1 MSRSITKC
9 WAAVVAVLA
18 MLVGMLGLQA
28 PHAYAADPVTSASTG
43 SLTMTGLEN
52 GVTVKAYKVID
63 VNWNDA
69 QGEPASPRYTWN
81 SAVQQYIKTNFAS
94 YIDSSNNA
102 VTEAYLKADATALA
116 TFYDKLS
123 SQTKSLTVAGTETS
137 AGGTAGTDNTASVT
151 FSGLNMGSYL
161 VLVTGGEYVY
171 RASVASIWPNLD
183 EKTNTWKVENGTLT
197 VKRDN
202 VDIDKSVNEE
212 NKDHVSGEGVLDKGT
227 DSASIGDTVNF
238 DLRAKVPTFPTN
250 AENKQFYL
258 GDKLSEGLTLDA
270 SSIKVYGVPENGAE
284 VLLSGTGAD
293 AAYTLTTTG
302 AVRPDNNAAVS
313 FLVNFNYDQ
322 IKQYAKVHVDYNAT
336 VNEKAVIGPGGNPNT
351 VTLIYSNN
359 PYGNNTYKTHED
371 KVKVFSYG
379 LDVFK
384 YHKVNGK
391 EEALTGVEFTLK
403 KKGADAT
410 LKLIKKADGYYR
422 LPAKGETGTIEAL
435 AVGTTSGNEGKLKV
449 DGLDEG
455 TYVLTES
462 KRPAGY
468 GAIAPIEFTI
478 KDKAGS
484 STVEHTGIEQSSTAN
499 DGYHS
504 MKVEN
509 VPGLPNTGGVGTVV
523 LTAAGV
529 LLIAGGL
536 LMAIRRK
543 RA

>member
-1 MSRSITKC
+1 MPRSINKC

-28 PHAYAADPVTSASTG
+28 PHAYAADSVTSSSTG

-63 VNWNDA
+63 VNWDDQA
-69 QGEPASPRYTWN
+69 GEPKSPRYTWN
-81 SAVQQYIKTNFAS
+81 SAVQQYVKTNFAS

-102 VTEAYLKADATALA
+102 VTETYLKADGAALA

-123 SQTKSLTVAGTETS
+123 TQTKSLTADGEQTS

-151 FSGLNMGSYL
+151 FSGLKMGSYL
-161 VLVTGGEYVY
+161 VLATGGEYVY

-183 EKTNTWKVENGTLT
+183 EQTNTWKVENGTLQ

-202 VDIDKSVNEE
+202 VDIDKSVNEGT
-212 NKDHVSGEGVLDKGT
+212 KDHVSGEGALDKGT
-227 DSASIGDTVNF
+227 DSAGIGDTVNF
-238 DLRAKVPTFPTN
+238 DLRAKVPTFPAN
-250 AENKQFYL
+250 AENKSFYL
-258 GDKLSEGLTLDA
+258 GDKLSDGLTLDA
-270 SSIKVYGVPENGAE
+270 GSIKVYGVDANGNDTAQP
-284 VLLSGTGAD
+284 LTT

-302 AVRPDNNAAVS
+302 AVRPDNQQAVS

-336 VNEKAVIGPGGNPNT
+336 VNEKAVIGPGGNSNT

-371 KVKVFSYG
+371 KVKVLSYG

-403 KKGADAT
+403 KKGAADT
-410 LKLIKKADGYYR
+410 LKLIKKADGHYR
-422 LPAKGETGTIEAL
+422 LPAKGETATITAL
-435 AVGTTSGNEGKLKV
+435 AVDANGKLKV

-462 KRPAGY
+462 KRPTGY

-478 KDKAGS
+478 KDKTGS

-504 MKVEN
+504 MQVEN

>member
-28 PHAYAADPVTSASTG
+28 PHAYAADGVTSASTG

-52 GVTVKAYKVID
+52 GVAVKAYKVID
-63 VNWNDA
+63 VNWNDKT
-69 QGEPASPRYTWN
+69 GEPASPRYTWN
-81 SAVQQYIKTNFAS
+81 SDVQQYIKTNFAS

-102 VTEAYLKADATALA
+102 VTEAYLKADANNLA

-123 SQTKSLTVAGTETS
+123 TQASSLTAAGTETS
-137 AGGTAGTDNTASVT
+137 TGGTAGTDNTASVT
-151 FSGLNMGSYL
+151 LSNLRMGSYL

-183 EKTNTWKVENGTLT
+183 EKTNTWKVEDGTLQ

-212 NKDHVSGEGVLDKGT
+212 NNDHVSGKDVLDKGT
-227 DSASIGDTVNF
+227 DSAGIGDTVNF
-238 DLRAKVPTFPTN
+238 DLRAKVPTFPAN

-258 GDKLSEGLTLDA
+258 GDKLSDGLTLDA
-270 SSIKVYGVPENGAE
+270 SSIKVYGAPEKGAE

-302 AVRPDNNAAVS
+302 AQRPDNNAAVS

-359 PYGNNTYKTHED
+359 PYGDNTYKTHED

-403 KKGADAT
+403 KKGADDT
-410 LKLIKKADGYYR
+410 LKLIKKADGHYR
-422 LPAKGETGTIEAL
+422 LPAKNETATITDL
-435 AVGTTSGNEGKLKV
+435 AVDANGKLKV

-455 TYVLTES
+455 DYVLTES

-478 KDKAGS
+478 KDKTGS
-484 STVEHTGIEQSSTAN
+484 STVEHTGVEQSSTAN